1 MSYSRKNRLVRQV
14 SRNRSQVNAQRFRLR
29 MLICCVVLILSAI
42 SFYGKGQINPVTGK
56 TQRVDMTIDEEIK
69 LGLQSASSM
78 GQLSNNRQATSHIRR
93 IGNQLVAK
101 LNEASQFGNRTVP
114 YPFQFHLLD
123 APQTINAFALPGG
136 QIFVTTGLYRQ
147 LEHNRYMSNT
157 QKDFDGRLAGVLG
170 HEIGHVI
177 ERHAAQRLAKS
188 KFIRGIFSGLEVFDE
203 TRTSNR
209 LNSRTAG
216 PQMAANVTDWFIGL
230 QYSRADELASD
241 GWGVKLMLLAGYDP
255 THMIEVID
263 ILEASATGS
272 QPVEFLSTHPRPLN
286 RRQYI
291 ENIILENSQTEPLPE
306 LR

>member
-1 MSYSRKNRLVRQV
+1 MSYPRKSRLARQV
-14 SRNRSQVNAQRFRLR
+14 SPRRSQVNAQRFRLR
-29 MLICCVVLILSAI
+29 LLICCGVLILSAI

-56 TQRVDMTIDEEIK
+56 TQRVDMTIEEEIR
-69 LGLQSASSM
+69 LGLQSVSSM
-78 GQLSNNRQATSHIRR
+78 GLLSTNRQATAHVER
-93 IGNQLVAK
+93 IGNQLVAR
-101 LNEASQFGNRTVP
+101 LNESNNAANRTIP

-123 APQTINAFALPGG
+123 APQTVNAFALPGG

-157 QKDFDGRLAGVLG
+157 QQDFDGRLAGVLG

-188 KFIRGIFSGLEVFDE
+188 NFIQGVFSGLEVFDE
-203 TRTSNR
+203 TTTNR
-209 LNSRTAG
+209 INSQSRGTK
-216 PQMAANVTDWFIGL
+216 MAADAADWFIGL

-241 GWGVKLMLLAGYDP
+241 GWGVKLMALTGYDP

-263 ILEASATGS
+263 ILESSATGS
-272 QPVEFLSTHPRPLN
+272 QPIEFLSTHPRPPN

-291 ENIILENSQTEPLPE
+291 ENLILENSQNGTRSG

>member
-1 MSYSRKNRLVRQV
+1 MSYPRKSRLARQV
-14 SRNRSQVNAQRFRLR
+14 SPRRSQVNAQRFRLR
-29 MLICCVVLILSAI
+29 LLICCGVLILSAI

-56 TQRVDMTIDEEIK
+56 TQRVDMTIEEEIR
-69 LGLQSASSM
+69 LGLQSVSSM
-78 GQLSNNRQATSHIRR
+78 GLLSTNRQATAHVER
-93 IGNQLVAK
+93 IGNQLVAR
-101 LNEASQFGNRTVP
+101 LNESNKAANRTIP

-123 APQTINAFALPGG
+123 APQTVNAFALPGG

-157 QKDFDGRLAGVLG
+157 QQDFDGRLAGVLG

-188 KFIRGIFSGLEVFDE
+188 NFIQGVFSGLEVFDE
-203 TRTSNR
+203 TRTNR
-209 LNSRTAG
+209 INSQSRGTK
-216 PQMAANVTDWFIGL
+216 MAADAADWFIGL

-241 GWGVKLMLLAGYDP
+241 GWGVKLMALTGYDP

-263 ILEASATGS
+263 ILESSATGS
-272 QPVEFLSTHPRPLN
+272 QPIEFLSTHPRPPN

-291 ENIILENSQTEPLPE
+291 ENLILENSQNGTRSG

>member
-1 MSYSRKNRLVRQV
+1 MSYPRKSRLARQV
-14 SRNRSQVNAQRFRLR
+14 SPRRSQVNAQRFRLR
-29 MLICCVVLILSAI
+29 LLICCGVLILSAI

-56 TQRVDMTIDEEIK
+56 TQRVDMTIEEEIR
-69 LGLQSASSM
+69 LGLQSVSSM
-78 GQLSNNRQATSHIRR
+78 GLLSTNRQATAHVER
-93 IGNQLVAK
+93 IGNQLVAR
-101 LNEASQFGNRTVP
+101 LNESNKAANRTIP

-123 APQTINAFALPGG
+123 APQTVNAFALPGG

-157 QKDFDGRLAGVLG
+157 QQDFDGRLAGVLG

-188 KFIRGIFSGLEVFDE
+188 NFIQGVFSGLEVFDE
-203 TRTSNR
+203 TGTNR
-209 LNSRTAG
+209 INSQSRGTK
-216 PQMAANVTDWFIGL
+216 MAADAADWFIGL

-241 GWGVKLMLLAGYDP
+241 GWGVKLMALTGYDP

-263 ILEASATGS
+263 ILESSATGS
-272 QPVEFLSTHPRPLN
+272 QPIEFLSTHPRPPN

-291 ENIILENSQTEPLPE
+291 ENLILENSQNGTRSG

>member
-1 MSYSRKNRLVRQV
+1 MSYPRKNRLARQV
-14 SRNRSQVNAQRFRLR
+14 SPRRSQVNAQRFRLR
-29 MLICCVVLILSAI
+29 LLICCGVLILSAI

-56 TQRVDMTIDEEIK
+56 IQRVDMTIEEEIR
-69 LGLQSASSM
+69 LGLQSVSSM
-78 GQLSNNRQATSHIRR
+78 GLLSTNRQATAHVER
-93 IGNQLVAK
+93 IGNQLVAR
-101 LNEASQFGNRTVP
+101 LNESNKTANRTIP

-123 APQTINAFALPGG
+123 APQTVNAFALPGG

-157 QKDFDGRLAGVLG
+157 QQDFDGRLAGVLG

-188 KFIRGIFSGLEVFDE
+188 NFIQGVFSGLEVFDE
-203 TRTSNR
+203 TRTNR
-209 LNSRTAG
+209 INSQSRGTK
-216 PQMAANVTDWFIGL
+216 MAADAADWFIGL

-241 GWGVKLMLLAGYDP
+241 GWGVKLMALTGYDP

-263 ILEASATGS
+263 ILESSATGS
-272 QPVEFLSTHPRPLN
+272 RPIEFLSTHPRPPN

-291 ENIILENSQTEPLPE
+291 ENLILENSQNGTHRG

>member
-1 MSYSRKNRLVRQV
+1 MSYPRKSRLARQV
-14 SRNRSQVNAQRFRLR
+14 SPRRSQVNAQRFRLR
-29 MLICCVVLILSAI
+29 LLICCGVLILSAI

-56 TQRVDMTIDEEIK
+56 TQRVDMTIEEEIR
-69 LGLQSASSM
+69 LGLQSVSSM
-78 GQLSNNRQATSHIRR
+78 GLLSTNRQATAHVER
-93 IGNQLVAK
+93 IGNQLVAR
-101 LNEASQFGNRTVP
+101 LNESNKAANRTIP

-123 APQTINAFALPGG
+123 APQTVNAFALPGG

-157 QKDFDGRLAGVLG
+157 QQDFDGRLAGVLG

-188 KFIRGIFSGLEVFDE
+188 NFIQGVFSGLEVFDE
-203 TRTSNR
+203 TTTNR
-209 LNSRTAG
+209 INSQSRGTK
-216 PQMAANVTDWFIGL
+216 MAADAADWFIGL

-241 GWGVKLMLLAGYDP
+241 GWGVKLMALTGYDP

-263 ILEASATGS
+263 ILESSATGS
-272 QPVEFLSTHPRPLN
+272 QPIEFLSTHPRPPN

-291 ENIILENSQTEPLPE
+291 ENLILENSQNGTRSG

>member
-1 MSYSRKNRLVRQV
+1 MSYPRKSRLARQV
-14 SRNRSQVNAQRFRLR
+14 SPRRSQVNAQRFRLR
-29 MLICCVVLILSAI
+29 LLICCGVLILSAI

-56 TQRVDMTIDEEIK
+56 TQRVDMTIEEEIR
-69 LGLQSASSM
+69 LGLQSVSSM
-78 GQLSNNRQATSHIRR
+78 GLLSTNRQATAHVER
-93 IGNQLVAK
+93 IGNQLVAR
-101 LNEASQFGNRTVP
+101 LNESNKAANRTIP

-123 APQTINAFALPGG
+123 APQTVNAFALPGG
-136 QIFVTTGLYRQ
+136 QIFVTTGLYRL

-157 QKDFDGRLAGVLG
+157 QQDFDGRLAGVLG

-188 KFIRGIFSGLEVFDE
+188 NFIQGVFSGLEVFDE
-203 TRTSNR
+203 TRTNR
-209 LNSRTAG
+209 INSQSRGTK
-216 PQMAANVTDWFIGL
+216 MAADAADWFIGL

-241 GWGVKLMLLAGYDP
+241 GWGVKLMALTGYDP

-263 ILEASATGS
+263 ILESSATGS
-272 QPVEFLSTHPRPLN
+272 QPIEFLSTHPRPPN

-291 ENIILENSQTEPLPE
+291 ENLILENSQNGTRSG

>member
-1 MSYSRKNRLVRQV
+1 MSYPRKSRLARQV
-14 SRNRSQVNAQRFRLR
+14 SPRRSQVNAQRFRLR
-29 MLICCVVLILSAI
+29 LLICCGVLILSAI

-56 TQRVDMTIDEEIK
+56 TQRVDMTIEEEIR
-69 LGLQSASSM
+69 LGLQSVSSM
-78 GQLSNNRQATSHIRR
+78 GLLSTNRQATAHVER
-93 IGNQLVAK
+93 IGNQLVAG
-101 LNEASQFGNRTVP
+101 LNESNKAANRTIP

-123 APQTINAFALPGG
+123 APQTVNAFALPGG

-157 QKDFDGRLAGVLG
+157 QQDFDGRLAGVLG

-188 KFIRGIFSGLEVFDE
+188 NFIQGVFSGLEVFDE
-203 TRTSNR
+203 TGTNR
-209 LNSRTAG
+209 INSQSRGTK
-216 PQMAANVTDWFIGL
+216 MAADAADWFIGL

-241 GWGVKLMLLAGYDP
+241 GWGVKLMALTGYDP

-263 ILEASATGS
+263 ILESSATGS
-272 QPVEFLSTHPRPLN
+272 QPIEFLSTHPRPPN

-291 ENIILENSQTEPLPE
+291 ENLILENSQNGTRSG

>member
-1 MSYSRKNRLVRQV
+1 MSYSRKNRLVRQI

-29 MLICCVVLILSAI
+29 MLICCMVLILSAI

-78 GQLSNNRQATSHIRR
+78 GQLSNNRQATSHVKR

-101 LNEASQFGNRTVP
+101 LNEANQFSNRTVP

-188 KFIRGIFSGLEVFDE
+188 KFIQGIFSGLEVFDE
-203 TRTSNR
+203 TKNSNR
-209 LNSRTAG
+209 LNSQTGGTR
-216 PQMAANVTDWFIGL
+216 MAANVADWFIGL

-241 GWGVKLMLLAGYDP
+241 GWGVKLMLLAGYDRS
-255 THMIEVID
+255 
-263 ILEASATGS
+263 LATKCC
-272 QPVEFLSTHPRPLN
+272 P
-286 RRQYI
+286 
-291 ENIILENSQTEPLPE
+291 
-306 LR
+306 

>member
-1 MSYSRKNRLVRQV
+1 MSYSRKNRLARQV
-14 SRNRSQVNAQRFRLR
+14 SPHRSQINAQRFRLR
-29 MLICCVVLILSAI
+29 LLICFGVLILSAI
-42 SFYGKGQINPVTGK
+42 SFYGKGQINPVTGE
-56 TQRVDMTIDEEIK
+56 TQRVDMTIEEEIR
-69 LGLQSASSM
+69 LGLQSVSSM
-78 GQLSNNRQATSHIRR
+78 GPLSTNRQATAHVER
-93 IGNQLVAK
+93 IGNQLVAS
-101 LNEASQFGNRTVP
+101 LNEFNETANRTIP

-123 APQTINAFALPGG
+123 APQTVNAFALPGG

-157 QKDFDGRLAGVLG
+157 QQDFDGRLAGVLG

-188 KFIRGIFSGLEVFDE
+188 NFIQGVFSGFEVFDE
-203 TRTSNR
+203 
-209 LNSRTAG
+209 SRTTRINSQSRG
-216 PQMAANVTDWFIGL
+216 TKMAADAADWFIGL

-241 GWGVKLMLLAGYDP
+241 GWGVKLMALTGYDP

-263 ILEASATGS
+263 ILESSATGS
-272 QPVEFLSTHPRPLN
+272 QPIEFLSTHPRPPN

-291 ENIILENSQTEPLPE
+291 ENLILENSQNGTRSG

>member
-1 MSYSRKNRLVRQV
+1 MSYPRKSRLARQV
-14 SRNRSQVNAQRFRLR
+14 SPRRSQVNAQRFRLR
-29 MLICCVVLILSAI
+29 LLICCGVLILSAI

-56 TQRVDMTIDEEIK
+56 TQRVDMTIEEEIR
-69 LGLQSASSM
+69 LGLQSVSSM
-78 GQLSNNRQATSHIRR
+78 GLLSTNRQATAHVER
-93 IGNQLVAK
+93 IGNQLVAR
-101 LNEASQFGNRTVP
+101 LNESNNAANRTIP

-123 APQTINAFALPGG
+123 APQTVNAFALPGG

-157 QKDFDGRLAGVLG
+157 QQDFDGRLAGVLG

-188 KFIRGIFSGLEVFDE
+188 NFIQGVFSGLEVFDE
-203 TRTSNR
+203 TGTNR
-209 LNSRTAG
+209 INSQSRGTK
-216 PQMAANVTDWFIGL
+216 MAADAADWFIGL

-241 GWGVKLMLLAGYDP
+241 GWGVKLMALTGYDP

-263 ILEASATGS
+263 ILESSATGS
-272 QPVEFLSTHPRPLN
+272 QPIEFLSTHPRPPN

-291 ENIILENSQTEPLPE
+291 ENLILENSQNGTRSG

>member
-1 MSYSRKNRLVRQV
+1 MSYSQKNRIARQV

-29 MLICCVVLILSAI
+29 LLICCGVMIMSAI

-56 TQRVDMTIDEEIK
+56 TQRVDMTVEEEIT
-69 LGLQSASSM
+69 LGLQSATSM
-78 GQLSNNRQATSHIRR
+78 GPHSNNRQATAHVKR
-93 IGNQLVAK
+93 IGRQLIAK
-101 LNEASQFGNRTVP
+101 LNETNKNVNRPTP

-123 APQTINAFALPGG
+123 APQTVNAFALPGG

-157 QKDFDGRLAGVLG
+157 QTDFDGRLAGVLG

-188 KFIRGIFSGLEVFDE
+188 NFIQGAFSGFDVFDE
-203 TRTSNR
+203 SNSMNRINSQTRGTK
-209 LNSRTAG
+209 
-216 PQMAANVTDWFIGL
+216 MAADAADWFINL

-241 GWGVKLMLLAGYDP
+241 GWGVQLMAKAGYNP

-263 ILEASATGS
+263 ILESSASGS
-272 QPVEFLSTHPRPLN
+272 QPIEFLSTHPRPPN

-291 ENIILENSQTEPLPE
+291 ENIILENSLSGTLNK